1 MYACLLE
8 TLNSL
13 YHVTMAR
20 VLQIVFKLFPVN
32 VNLIEPLEDST
43 NGKCETRATSSKT
56 NKEKAKV
63 HLKMLI

>member
-1 MYACLLE
+1 MFI
-8 TLNSL
+8 
-13 YHVTMAR
+13 R
-20 VLQIVFKLFPVN
+20 KLFPVN
-32 VNLIEPLEDST
+32 VNLIEPLEDFT